1 MIQNVFQKNICKQN
15 HMGSLNE
22 EETGARKM
30 RGFLIRMAEVR
41 KMKKKKHCIGRTNVR
56 SEQTR

>member
-22 EETGARKM
+22 EETGAGELSAKEEKLEEWEA
-30 RGFLIRMAEVR
+30 F
-41 KMKKKKHCIGRTNVR
+41 
-56 SEQTR
+56 